1 MPSADG
7 KVYDINGDLTGAHL
21 CEFDLNTGLRIDDN
35 RAGTGYMTQVKR
47 QAACF
52 SKNDPNKMYWMGYY
66 NSGMGFDDYG
76 QWMPLNDKN
85 WKTNGKYDTSLYE
98 VDITTGEA
106 NRIDNIDDR
115 YLFAYMWVE
124 GEAEPEIQIMH
135 GDVNCN
141 GSIEIADV
149 TDLIDYILNGNDAI
163 NLANAD
169 CDQNGQVNISDVTAL
184 SDYILNGQW

>member
-1 MPSADG
+1 
-7 KVYDINGDLTGAHL
+7 
-21 CEFDLNTGLRIDDN
+21 
-35 RAGTGYMTQVKR
+35 
-47 QAACF
+47 
-52 SKNDPNKMYWMGYY
+52 
-66 NSGMGFDDYG
+66 
-76 QWMPLNDKN
+76 
-85 WKTNGKYDTSLYE
+85 
-98 VDITTGEA
+98 
-106 NRIDNIDDR
+106 
-115 YLFAYMWVE
+115 
-124 GEAEPEIQIMH
+124 MH